1 MFTQEAIEELLKARQ
16 KYEEEVRGILDRV
29 PGAMKEYET
38 VSGIPTKCVYTP
50 ADIQGMDYSRDIGMP
65 GEYPFTRGL
74 FPAGFRT
81 RMWNIRQVTGIG
93 TCEENNQRWKYLLSQ
108 GMTALAVV
116 GLGGYGPESD
126 DERTI
131 GNLGKNDVF
140 ADTLYDYETLFEGI
154 DIKKIPIHL
163 ITSGPVPLA
172 MYIAVAEKRGIPQ
185 NELRGSLSNA
195 VCDDPDSLDT
205 IEYCA
210 KNMPYLNATYV
221 DMRNVREAGATAPQE
236 IAFGMALFM
245 AAMDEIIPRGVSID
259 QIAPRSSWFVN
270 SGQEFFEEVAKFR
283 AMRRLWAK
291 ILKERYG
298 AKDRKSLLLRPH
310 VQTYAPTMTIEQPFN
325 NIVRS
330 TLYALAAVLGG
341 VQSMSVNSFDESL
354 ASPTEFSATLSVR
367 TQQMIYH
374 ETGIPAVV
382 DPLGGSYYVE
392 WLTNKLEEEANDIIE
407 TIEKKGGAFKACDWM
422 VEQVRSQAY
431 KAQQETDSGKRI
443 LVGLNAY
450 REEEDIQQEL
460 IKGGQI
466 PLHRYDPEIR
476 NKQIARLNKVRRER
490 DNDKVEWAK
499 QMLLDAYNSGENI
512 VPAMIEA
519 VKTYMTQG
527 EIGMVRR
534 KSNRYRGGTFT
545 GDDIL
550 PYGAYLWGSDVW
562 A

>member
-1 MFTQEAIEELLKARQ
+1 MFKEEVIRELEQASQ
-16 KYEEEVRGILDRV
+16 KYKEEVNRILDKV
-29 PGAMKEYET
+29 PDAMREYET
-38 VSGIPTKCVYTP
+38 VSGISVKPVYTP
-50 ADIQGMDYSRDIGMP
+50 ADLAGMDYQRDIGMP
-65 GEYPFTRGL
+65 GEYPYTRGL

-93 TCEENNQRWKYLLSQ
+93 TCEETNERWKYLLSQ

-140 ADTLYDYETLFEGI
+140 ADTLYDYETLFDGI
-154 DIKKIPIHL
+154 DIRKIPIHL

-172 MYIAVAEKRGIPQ
+172 MYIAIAEKRGIPQ
-185 NELRGSLSNA
+185 SELRGSLSNA
-195 VCDDPDSLDT
+195 VCDDPDVLDT

-210 KNMPYLNATYV
+210 KKIPHFNATYV
-221 DMRNVREAGATAPQE
+221 DTRNVREAGCTAPQE

-245 AAMDEIIPRGVSID
+245 ATADEMIDRGVSID
-259 QIAPRSSWFVN
+259 QMAPRTSWFVN
-270 SGQEFFEEVAKFR
+270 AGPELFEEVAKFR
-283 AMRRLWAK
+283 VLRRLWART
-291 ILKERYG
+291 LRERYG
-298 AKDRKSLLLRPH
+298 AREPRSLYLRPH
-310 VQTYAPTMTIEQPFN
+310 VQTYAPTLTLQQPFN

-341 VQSMSVNSFDESL
+341 AQSMSVNSFDEPL

-367 TQQMIYH
+367 TQQLIYH

-392 WLTNKLEEEANDIIE
+392 WLTNKLEEETLKIIE
-407 TIEKKGGAFKACDWM
+407 TVERRGGAFKASDWM
-422 VEQVRSQAY
+422 VEQVRAQAY
-431 KAQQETDSGKRI
+431 KAQQEIDSGKRA
-443 LVGLNAY
+443 LVGVNAY
-450 REEEDIQQEL
+450 RDERDVQQEL
-460 IKGGQI
+460 IRGGQI
-466 PLHRYDPEIR
+466 PLHQYDSTIR
-476 NKQIARLNKVRRER
+476 DRQIARLNKVRRER
-490 DNDKVEWAK
+490 DNEKVERAK
-499 QMLLDAYNSGENI
+499 EMLLEAYNSRENI

-519 VKTYMTQG
+519 VKTYMSQG

-534 KSNRYRGGTFT
+534 KSNRYRGKTFC
-545 GDDIL
+545 GADML

-562 A
+562 G